1 MARYQILKHASDV
14 SVLATGATLTD
25 ALASLA
31 EGMFSLIVDTMT
43 IVPRE
48 SIGVEIDAQ
57 DMDELIVEW
66 LNELLFNY
74 DADGFL
80 PREFNITVD
89 EAHYSLAAYCQGERI
104 DRDRHFL
111 RTEVKAATPDKLKV
125 HHNGEWTIQVVLD
138 I

>member
-25 ALASLA
+25 TLASLA

-43 IVPRE
+43 ILPRK
-48 SIGVEIDAQ
+48 SIAVEIDAQ

-89 EAHYSLAAYCQGERI
+89 ETHYSLAAYCQGERI

-125 HHNGEWTIQVVLD
+125 HDDGEWSIQVVLD

>member
-14 SVLATGATLTD
+14 SVLATGATLPD
-25 ALASLA
+25 VLASLA

-43 IVPRE
+43 ILPRK

-80 PREFNITVD
+80 PREFNITID
-89 EAHYSLAAYCQGERI
+89 EAHYSLAAYCQGEPI

-111 RTEVKAATPDKLKV
+111 RTEVRAATLDKLKV
-125 HHNGEWTIQVVLD
+125 HHDGDWSIQVVLD